1 MMALYIALAAVILML
16 GAVLLWAK
24 GAQRQQAQRSAQ
36 VLEQQLALRPAV
48 QSSVR
53 AQPSPQ
59 DAWLGAPKGWREFML
74 RTGIQPSQR
83 FYLTLLL
90 GIVVP
95 PAVLLALVGPV
106 AGAAMLI
113 ATVLGAYTFLWFR
126 SDKRHRKIVS
136 QIPDF
141 LDLMVRLITI
151 GNSMGA
157 AFLNAADNTPQPL
170 GQVLQDANSLH
181 RSGQDLDVALRA
193 VSRQHGL
200 HELFLVAAV
209 ISVAMRFGGRSDQT
223 MERMAGFMRDREN
236 ARSELVALSA
246 EVRLSAWILA
256 LLPIL
261 IGVYIL
267 IFNNE
272 LFLTMWNDPVGFRM
286 LLFAAVLQ
294 CVGCYWLYW
303 MARNV

>member
-106 AGAAMLI
+106 AGAPCSSRRC
-113 ATVLGAYTFLWFR
+113 WEP
-126 SDKRHRKIVS
+126 
-136 QIPDF
+136 IPF
-141 LDLMVRLITI
+141 C
-151 GNSMGA
+151 GSA
-157 AFLNAADNTPQPL
+157 A
-170 GQVLQDANSLH
+170 
-181 RSGQDLDVALRA
+181 
-193 VSRQHGL
+193 
-200 HELFLVAAV
+200 
-209 ISVAMRFGGRSDQT
+209 ISVTAKSCRK
-223 MERMAGFMRDREN
+223 
-236 ARSELVALSA
+236 
-246 EVRLSAWILA
+246 
-256 LLPIL
+256 
-261 IGVYIL
+261 
-267 IFNNE
+267 
-272 LFLTMWNDPVGFRM
+272 FLTFWI
-286 LLFAAVLQ
+286 
-294 CVGCYWLYW
+294 
-303 MARNV
+303 